1 MKILKSHFWYNERQ
15 RNGIL
20 FLLLFLFLA
29 QFFLFFYDSSDKQLN
44 HSEEFAL
51 LEARIDSLKS
61 AKNKVSGIKTYAFN
75 PNYISDF
82 KAYQIGLSV
91 EEADR
96 LFTFREQGNFI
107 NSADEFQK
115 ITLVSDSL
123 ISLLSPLFKFPS
135 WVKNRNKAILNPK
148 KKPAV
153 IRELNNAT
161 LEQLDSIEGVHTKLA
176 KRIISYKN
184 LLKAFSVNEQL
195 YEVYYLDK
203 KTADRILEQYRVIDT
218 PHIDKLDINSATFK
232 QLLQVPYIDYEL
244 TKKLMQYR
252 DENILFQNL
261 EELKKIDSF
270 PLEKYHRIALYLSAE

>member
-29 QFFLFFYDSSDKQLN
+29 QFFLFFYDSSDNELDPP
-44 HSEEFAL
+44 EEFAL
-51 LEARIDSLKS
+51 LEARIDSLKRV
-61 AKNKVSGIKTYAFN
+61 KNKLADIKTYAFN

-82 KAYQIGLSV
+82 KAYQIGLSLS
-91 EEADR
+91 EADR
-96 LFTFREQGNFI
+96 LFTFRKQGNFI

-115 ITLVSDSL
+115 VTLVSDSL

-135 WVKNRNKAILNPK
+135 WVKSKNKSVLNHRK
-148 KKPAV
+148 KSTI
-153 IRELNNAT
+153 IRDLNKVT
-161 LEQLDSIEGVHTKLA
+161 LQQLDSIDGVHTKLA

-195 YEVYYLDK
+195 YEVYYLDRE
-203 KTADRILEQYRVIDT
+203 TADRILQHYQVIDT
-218 PHIDKLDINSATFK
+218 PHIDKLDINTATFK

-244 TKKLMQYR
+244 TKKLMQYK
-252 DENILFQNL
+252 DENILIQNL